1 MGIDYGDSGFPRL
14 QHDCKCWWERSLM
27 GFPASFARHVKNRTI
42 VPGNNGPW
50 KCARQGCGGLHRK
63 LLLTFSLCKGV
74 LGKGL

>member
-1 MGIDYGDSGFPRL
+1 
-14 QHDCKCWWERSLM
+14 M